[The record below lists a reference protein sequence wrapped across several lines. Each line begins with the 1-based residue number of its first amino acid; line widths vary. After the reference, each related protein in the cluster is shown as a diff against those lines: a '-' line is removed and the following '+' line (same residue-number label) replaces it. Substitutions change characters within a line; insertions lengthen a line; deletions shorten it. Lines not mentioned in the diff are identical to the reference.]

1 MTLLDNRFGRFTVLA
16 RLGTFMT
23 MGTLATSSLAAAPIP
38 TGWPPAEARVVDRL
52 VAVVNKEPV
61 TLYELQRAAA
71 PQVAKILRETK
82 DAKERDDALRK
93 TIDESLDQLVDD
105 ILVYDQAKKM
115 DLTIQVERVD
125 EHIKKIR
132 EANGW
137 TEDELA
143 EELKKLGFASL
154 ADYRR
159 HTEREMLKS
168 QVIGIKVASRVK
180 IDEGDVETE
189 YKRQLG
195 QSGGIVE
202 RRSAHILIR
211 LAEGASERDD
221 AAARQ
226 KLVDIKKEI
235 ASGAITF
242 GDAARKYS
250 QDGTRNAGGDLGWYV
265 RGDYDPSFEVASF
278 ATPKGEVSEPF
289 RTPFGWHLV
298 TTIDEREKKVTAA
311 EDAETVKRQIRFQMR
326 EKQLERLYKQW
337 VRGLRSDAFVELKD
351 LGLDT

>member
-1 MTLLDNRFGRFTVLA
+1 MLRRLA
-16 RLGTFMT
+16 RAPALSVKALIPLV
-23 MGTLATSSLAAAPIP
+23 MGGGLMVGSAHAALP
-38 TGWPPAEARVVDRL
+38 TPPGWPPADARVVDRL
-52 VAVVNKEPV
+52 VAVVNKEPI

-71 PQVAKILRETK
+71 PQVAKILRETR
-82 DAKERDDALRK
+82 DPKERDEALRK
-93 TIDESLDQLVDD
+93 TIDEALDQLVDD

-125 EHIKKIR
+125 DHIKKIR

-195 QSGGIVE
+195 QTGGLIE

-211 LAEGASERDD
+211 LPEGAPDSDD
-221 AAARQ
+221 QAARQ
-226 KLVDIKKEI
+226 KLLEIKKEI
-235 ASGAITF
+235 ASGSITF

-265 RGDYDPSFEVASF
+265 RGDYDPSFEEVSF

-298 TTIDEREKKVTAA
+298 TTIDEREKKVTGA

-337 VRGLRSDAFVELKD
+337 VRGLRGDAYVELKD
-351 LGLDT
+351 LGLDS